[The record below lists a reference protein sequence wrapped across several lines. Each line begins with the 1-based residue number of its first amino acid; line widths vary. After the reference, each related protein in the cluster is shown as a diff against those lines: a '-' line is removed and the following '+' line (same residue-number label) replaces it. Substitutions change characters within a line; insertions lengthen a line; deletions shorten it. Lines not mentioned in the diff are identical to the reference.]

1 MKYKDSR
8 LRINVV
14 AHITVVF
21 IIRIRIFIYVST
33 SHSDSFSSISCA
45 TFVLYDS
52 SSCGNREARLS
63 VSFGGI
69 TSISG
74 YMSLN
79 WSSTGSLL
87 SPSSTASKMPDFFH
101 PLVMTA
107 LPSGLLMNHRRISA
121 TLHAGASRHLRR

>member
-1 MKYKDSR
+1 MKC
-8 LRINVV
+8 V

-21 IIRIRIFIYVST
+21 IIRISIFIYVST
-33 SHSDSFSSISCA
+33 SHSDSFSSVSSA

-52 SSCGNREARLS
+52 SSCGNREARLN

-79 WSSTGSLL
+79 WLSTGSLL

-101 PLVMTA
+101 PLFMTA
-107 LPSGLLMNHRRISA
+107 LPSGLLINHRRIST